1 MVLSFDEIRSLD
13 SRYIFQTYRRQPI
26 ALESGS
32 GVVLRDVDGNE
43 YIDCV
48 AGIASC
54 NLGHSHPRVV
64 EAIQKQ
70 AERLMHVTNLYYTEV
85 QATLGE
91 KITRLSG
98 MDRVFFCNSGTE
110 AVEAALKLARR
121 TTGKKDFI
129 AARGS
134 FHGRT
139 LGALSITDKDNT
151 PFEPLIRNVSFVQY
165 NESEEIERAIGED
178 TAAVVLEPVQGEGGV
193 NIPAREYLR
202 EVREICDE
210 RDVLLILDE
219 VQTAFGRT
227 GEWFG
232 HQHSGVTPDIM
243 TLAKSI
249 ANGFPMGAML
259 ATGRAADGFEC
270 GDHASTFGG
279 NPLACA
285 AAHATIDT
293 IREED
298 LVAASRR
305 KGRYFL
311 ERLRSLSLDFIDL
324 RGIGLMI
331 GMEFEGGCGGIVED
345 ARKRGVLLNCTS
357 ERVLRFVPPLIITR
371 EEIDRVVRVLGG

>member
-1 MVLSFDEIRSLD
+1 MLSFDEIRSLD
-13 SRYIFQTYRRQPI
+13 SRFVFQTYTRQPI
-26 ALESGS
+26 ALQSGS
-32 GVVLRDVDGNE
+32 GAVLRDVDGNE

-54 NLGHSHPRVV
+54 NLGHCHPRVV
-64 EAIQKQ
+64 DAIRDQ
-70 AERLMHVTNLYYTEV
+70 AERLMHVTNLYYTEL

-139 LGALSITDKDNT
+139 LGALGITDKDST
-151 PFEPLIRNVSFVQY
+151 PFEPLIRNVSFVPY
-165 NESEEIERAIGED
+165 NESDEIERAIGEE
-178 TAAVVLEPVQGEGGV
+178 TAAVVIEPVQGEGGV
-193 NIPAREYLR
+193 NIPTIEYLR
-202 EVREICDE
+202 KVREICDE
-210 RDVLLILDE
+210 RDVLLIFDE
-219 VQTAFGRT
+219 VQTCFGRT

-259 ATGRAADGFEC
+259 ASGRAADGFKR

-285 AAHATIDT
+285 AAHATIDA
-293 IREED
+293 IGEEG
-298 LVAASRR
+298 LVAAS
-305 KGRYFL
+305 KKTGKYFL
-311 ERLRSLSLDFIDL
+311 EKLRSLSLDFVNL

-331 GMEFEGGCGGIVED
+331 GMEFESGCSTIVD
-345 ARKRGVLLNCTS
+345 NARDQGVLLNCTS
-357 ERVLRFVPPLIITR
+357 ETVLRFVPPLNITR
-371 EEIDRVVRVLGG
+371 EQVDRVVRVLGE

>member
-1 MVLSFDEIRSLD
+1 VLSFDEIQSLD
-13 SRYIFQTYRRQPI
+13 SRYVFQTYTRQPI

-32 GVVLRDVDGNE
+32 GAVLRDVDGNE
-43 YIDCV
+43 YVDCV

-54 NLGHSHPRVV
+54 NLGHCHPRVV
-64 EAIQKQ
+64 DAIRDQ

-151 PFEPLIRNVSFVQY
+151 PFEPLIRNTSFVPY
-165 NESEEIERAIGED
+165 NASEEIERAIGGD
-178 TAAVVLEPVQGEGGV
+178 IAAVVIEPVQGEGGV
-193 NIPAREYLR
+193 NIPTTEYLR

-210 RDVLLILDE
+210 RDVLLIFDE

-259 ATGRAADGFEC
+259 ASGRAAEGFKR

-293 IREED
+293 IRVEG

-305 KGRYFL
+305 TGEYFL
-311 ERLRSLSLDFIDL
+311 EKLRSLPLDFVNL

-331 GMEFEGGCGGIVED
+331 GMEFEGGCSTIVD
-345 ARKRGVLLNCTS
+345 NARDQGVLLNCTS
-357 ERVLRFVPPLIITR
+357 EKVLRFVPPLNITR
-371 EEIDRVVRVLGG
+371 EQVDRVVRVLGE